1 MLMRSTNGKR
11 VDVAGALFDLYA
23 AFMGVGGP
31 NCELSDEEIIV
42 DLVADLCHL
51 SNSLDVD
58 PSKALKTALMHFSEE
73 SKQFGPYGITGVR
86 ELRFQT
92 SDGYALVWTGH
103 MWSDGDME
111 FEGDLSGPVE
121 SGTGERIPGTLSVD
135 VGDYSDSDGWQEGD
149 ER

>member
-1 MLMRSTNGKR
+1 MAMLMRSTNGKR
-11 VDVAGALFDLYA
+11 VDIAGALFDLYA
-23 AFMGVGGP
+23 AWVGRP
-31 NCELSDEEIIV
+31 TAPHSDEEVIV
-42 DLVADLCHL
+42 GLVADLCHL
-51 SNSLDVD
+51 SKSLDVD

-73 SKQFGPYGITGVR
+73 YEQFGPYGITGVR

-103 MWSDGDME
+103 VWSDGDME
-111 FEGDLSGPVE
+111 FGGDLSGPVE

-135 VGDYSDSDGWQEGD
+135 VGDYSDSDGPQEGD